1 MAIDKKL
8 IDQLLTDY
16 KKPEDI
22 IGENGLL
29 KELTKAILERALAA
43 EMTDHLGYEK
53 HDPAGHHRG
62 NTRNGK
68 SPKTLKGDFGE
79 LELETPRDRQ
89 ATFDPKIVAKGQ
101 TRWTG
106 FDDKII
112 SMYARGMT
120 TREIQGHL
128 EEMYQIEVSPTLI
141 SNVTDAVLEE
151 VKLWQNRPL
160 EELYPIVYLDA
171 LMVKVRDEGHVQN
184 KAIYVVLGV
193 NLEGQKEVLG
203 LWVAQ
208 NEGAKFWLQVLTELQ
223 NRGVKDIFIACV
235 DGLKGFPE
243 AIEAVYPRTEVQLC
257 IVHLV
262 RASLNYVPWKVRKQ
276 VAADLQSIY
285 RAATA
290 AEAEQHLAELEG
302 KWKAYPSV
310 SQVWRRNWARITP
323 FFNYPP
329 DIRRAIYTTNSVES
343 LNRSLRKIIKTRG
356 GFPNQEA
363 ALKLLFLALAA
374 GSEEMDHADPS
385 LAGSTQP
392 LHDSVAGTDAGPG
405 ESCAM
410 NAQPPS
416 TWLGRGRECP
426 FPRTPSPK
434 TIPGRLHKSLDTPRS
449 DHLSSCPWPLP
460 EPNGSGDRP
469 RHQRGNIHS
478 GPKRVS

>member
-1 MAIDKKL
+1 MAIDRKL

-29 KELTKAILERALAA
+29 KELTKAILERALEA
-43 EMTDHLGYEK
+43 EITEHLGYAK

-68 SPKTLKGDFGE
+68 SRKTLKGDFGE

-89 ATFDPKIVAKGQ
+89 ASFKPKLVGKRQ

-128 EEMYQIEVSPTLI
+128 EEMYGVEVSPTLI
-141 SNVTDAVLEE
+141 SNITEAGLEE
-151 VKLWQNRPL
+151 VKQWQSRPL

-171 LMVKVRDEGHVQN
+171 LMVKVRDEGHIQN

-203 LWVAQ
+203 LWGAQ
-208 NEGAKFWLQVLTELQ
+208 TEGAKFWLQVLTELQ

-243 AIEAVYPRTEVQLC
+243 AIEAVYPRPEVQLC
-257 IVHLV
+257 IVHRV
-262 RASLNYVPWKVRKQ
+262 RASLNYVPWKLRKP

-285 RAATA
+285 RAATV
-290 AEAEQHLAELEG
+290 AEAERGLEELES
-302 KWKAYPSV
+302 KWKTYPSV

-323 FFNYPP
+323 FFHYPP

-343 LNRSLRKIIKTRG
+343 LNRSLRKIIKIRG
-356 GFPNQEA
+356 GFPNEDA
-363 ALKLLFLALAA
+363 ALKLLFLALRQAA
-374 GSEEMDHADPS
+374 KKWTMPIAHWREALNHFAILWPDRMPALERV
-385 LAGSTQP
+385 TQ
-392 LHDSVAGTDAGPG
+392 
-405 ESCAM
+405 
-410 NAQPPS
+410 
-416 TWLGRGRECP
+416 
-426 FPRTPSPK
+426 
-434 TIPGRLHKSLDTPRS
+434 
-449 DHLSSCPWPLP
+449 
-460 EPNGSGDRP
+460 
-469 RHQRGNIHS
+469 
-478 GPKRVS
+478 

>member
-1 MAIDKKL
+1 MAIDRKL

-29 KELTKAILERALAA
+29 KELTKAILERALEA
-43 EMTDHLGYEK
+43 EITEHLGYAK

-68 SPKTLKGDFGE
+68 SRKTLKGDFGE

-89 ATFDPKIVAKGQ
+89 ASFEPKLVGKRQ

-128 EEMYQIEVSPTLI
+128 EEMYGVEVSPTLI
-141 SNVTDAVLEE
+141 SNITEAGLEE
-151 VKLWQNRPL
+151 VKQWQSRPL

-171 LMVKVRDEGHVQN
+171 LMVKVRDEGHIQN

-203 LWVAQ
+203 LWGAQ
-208 NEGAKFWLQVLTELQ
+208 TEGAKFWLQVLTELQ

-243 AIEAVYPRTEVQLC
+243 AIEAVYPRPEVQLC

-262 RASLNYVPWKVRKQ
+262 RASLNYVPWKLRKP

-285 RAATA
+285 SAATV
-290 AEAEQHLAELEG
+290 AEAERGLEELES
-302 KWKAYPSV
+302 KWKTYPSV

-323 FFNYPP
+323 FFHYPP

-343 LNRSLRKIIKTRG
+343 LNRSLRKIIKIRG
-356 GFPNQEA
+356 GFPNEDA
-363 ALKLLFLALAA
+363 ALKLLFLALRQAA
-374 GSEEMDHADPS
+374 KKWTMPIAHWREALNHFAILWPDRMPALERV
-385 LAGSTQP
+385 TQ
-392 LHDSVAGTDAGPG
+392 
-405 ESCAM
+405 
-410 NAQPPS
+410 
-416 TWLGRGRECP
+416 
-426 FPRTPSPK
+426 
-434 TIPGRLHKSLDTPRS
+434 
-449 DHLSSCPWPLP
+449 
-460 EPNGSGDRP
+460 
-469 RHQRGNIHS
+469 
-478 GPKRVS
+478 